1 MGKWQISEYLD
12 LDGKS
17 RMVRGKWKIF
27 WGEMLHLEKM
37 GGEQSEGLVI
47 DGEKNFVVVPPVW
60 PHVEGGLLPQI
71 RSNTQGSSYKIHYGS
86 HHSHHATEQS
96 NLNGHDK
103 VWHIE
108 DSWLWSDSVWQD
120 GQNADMSGTD
130 EEGVYM
136 IGHDRTTNIKFTGEV
151 TSPEAHLSNI
161 GVELG

>member
-1 MGKWQISEYLD
+1 MERKT
-12 LDGKS
+12 
-17 RMVRGKWKIF
+17 
-27 WGEMLHLEKM
+27 
-37 GGEQSEGLVI
+37 
-47 DGEKNFVVVPPVW
+47 VVVLPVW

-71 RSNTQGSSYKIHYGS
+71 RANRQGSSYKIHYGI

-108 DSWLWSDSVWQD
+108 DNWLWSDSVWLD
-120 GQNADMSGTD
+120 DQNADMSDTD
-130 EEGVYM
+130 EERVYM

-151 TSPEAHLSNI
+151 MSPEANLSNI